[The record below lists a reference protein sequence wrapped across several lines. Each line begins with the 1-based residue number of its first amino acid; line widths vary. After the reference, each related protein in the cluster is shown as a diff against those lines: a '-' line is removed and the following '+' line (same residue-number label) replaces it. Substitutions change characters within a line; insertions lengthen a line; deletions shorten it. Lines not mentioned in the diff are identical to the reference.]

1 MKTFRKPNFSYHKES
16 VHIAMWHS
24 PFVIDIKEAKVK
36 ITVTSH
42 NKKLKKFVVTN
53 YWTQDQLEIL
63 REGLNELDLYIGNK
77 VVA

>member
-1 MKTFRKPNFSYHKES
+1 MKTIRKPNFSYHKEG

-24 PFVIDIKEAKVK
+24 PFVIDITEVKVK
-36 ITVTSH
+36 ITVTTH

-53 YWTQDQLEIL
+53 YWTQDQLDIL
-63 REGLNELDLYIGNK
+63 REGLNELELYIGNK